1 MAEHIF
7 LYCGIGF
14 LAQLVFCFLNQ
25 KIWVRNTP
33 LLVIL
38 GCMVGSML
46 NFFFTG
52 EVYSLLYYMGWG
64 AVLLSAGSAWVIFAL
79 VRIFKT
85 KELR

>member
-14 LAQLVFCFLNQ
+14 LVQLLFCFLKQ
-25 KIWVRNTP
+25 KLWVRNVP
-33 LLVIL
+33 LLAVL
-38 GCMVGSML
+38 GCMAGSML

-64 AVLLSAGSAWVIFAL
+64 VVLLSAGSAWVIFAL